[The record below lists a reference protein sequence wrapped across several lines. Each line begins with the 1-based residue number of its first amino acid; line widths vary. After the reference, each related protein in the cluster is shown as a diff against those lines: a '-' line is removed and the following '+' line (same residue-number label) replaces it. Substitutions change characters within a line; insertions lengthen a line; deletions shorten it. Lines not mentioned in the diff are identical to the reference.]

1 MAESNFNIK
10 QKGRMLIVDLGYRLS
25 IENAPTLQE
34 QLTAYQ
40 GKGIQKIVFD
50 ATKLVYISSAGVRV
64 VMYVYAKMGIKKI
77 EFMNCAQEIRDT
89 LGKVGLAAPLIK
101 FVQGTSAQKTP
112 ANKWQERLAEMR
124 QKDLEDFVA
133 HNDVVVYQMKWSEE
147 NED

>member
-40 GKGIQKIVFD
+40 GKDIQKIVFD
-50 ATKLVYISSAGVRV
+50 TTRLVYISSAGVRV

-77 EFMNCAQEIRDT
+77 EFMNCAPEIRNT
-89 LGKVGLAAPLIK
+89 LDKVGLAAPMIK
-101 FVQGTSAQKTP
+101 FVKGTSTQKAP